1 MTAQPTKPARVWLPP
16 ETPAAFADAVRRGG
30 GDVVALDDAN
40 VLFPYGYAA
49 VTADQA
55 PFLRSLLTDSVEW
68 VQLQPA
74 GVEDW
79 FSLGLVDDRR
89 LWTSSA
95 GAYAV
100 SVAEHVLAL
109 LLAAAKRL
117 AECARV
123 DTWRWSELQGVP
135 LAGSTVGIVGA
146 GGIGREI
153 IRRLEPFD
161 VRVIASTHT
170 GAEVPGAARSLRASD
185 LDELLTESDYVVLCA
200 PLTPETHGML
210 GARELELLGP
220 AGSLVNVAR
229 GALVDTDA
237 LVAALRDGRLGGAF
251 LDVTEPEPL
260 PDGHPLWSEPRALI
274 TPHVANTRAQ
284 LEAALIRRVE
294 QNVARFRAGEPLLGV
309 VDPAAGY

>member
-1 MTAQPTKPARVWLPP
+1 MTAEPPKPARVWLPP
-16 ETPAAFADAVRRGG
+16 ESPAAFADAIRRGG
-30 GDVVALDDAN
+30 GEVVGPADAN
-40 VLFPYGYAA
+40 VLFPYGYPSPTDEQ
-49 VTADQA
+49 VRY
-55 PFLRSLLTDSVEW
+55 LRSLLTDAVEW

-79 FSLGLVDDRR
+79 FALELVDDRR

-100 SVAEHVLAL
+100 AVAEHVLAL

-123 DTWRWSELQGVP
+123 DRWRRAELQGAQF
-135 LAGSTVGIVGA
+135 AGSTVGIVGA

-161 VRVIASTHT
+161 VRVVASTRS
-170 GAEVPGAARSLRASD
+170 GAEVPGAARSLASED
-185 LDELLTESDYVVLCA
+185 LDELLTVSDYAVLCA
-200 PLTPETHGML
+200 PLTPETRGL
-210 GARELELLGP
+210 IGARELDLLGP
-220 AGSLVNVAR
+220 AGVLVNVAR

-260 PDGHPLWSEPRALI
+260 PEGHPLWSESRVLI

-284 LEAALIRRVE
+284 LEAALVRRVE
-294 QNVARFRAGEPLLGV
+294 QNVARFVAGEPLLGT
-309 VDPAAGY
+309 VDRASGY

>member
-1 MTAQPTKPARVWLPP
+1 M
-16 ETPAAFADAVRRGG
+16 
-30 GDVVALDDAN
+30 
-40 VLFPYGYAA
+40 
-49 VTADQA
+49 
-55 PFLRSLLTDSVEW
+55 
-68 VQLQPA
+68 
-74 GVEDW
+74 
-79 FSLGLVDDRR
+79 DDRR

-100 SVAEHVLAL
+100 AVAEHVLAL

-117 AECARV
+117 AECARAT
-123 DTWRWSELQGVP
+123 TWRRAELQGLP
-135 LAGSTVGIVGA
+135 LTGSTVGIVGA

-161 VRVIASTHT
+161 VRVIASTHS

-185 LDELLTESDYVVLCA
+185 LDELLTRERLRRAVRTADAGDRGLI
-200 PLTPETHGML
+200 
-210 GARELELLGP
+210 GARELDLLGP
-220 AGSLVNVAR
+220 EGSLVNIAR

-284 LEAALIRRVE
+284 LDAALERRVE
-294 QNVARFRAGEPLLGV
+294 QNVARFRAGEPLLGM

>member
-1 MTAQPTKPARVWLPP
+1 MTAPPPKSARVWLPP
-16 ETPAAFADAVRRGG
+16 GSPAALADAIRRGG
-30 GDVVALDDAN
+30 GDVVDVADAN

-49 VTADQA
+49 VSADQE
-55 PFLRSLLTDSVEW
+55 PFLRSLLTDEVEW

-79 FSLGLVDDRR
+79 FTLGLVDDRR

-100 SVAEHVLAL
+100 AVAEHVLAL

-117 AECARV
+117 AECARAT
-123 DTWRWSELQGVP
+123 TWRRAELQGVP
-135 LAGSTVGIVGA
+135 LSGSTVGIVGA

-153 IRRLEPFD
+153 IKRLEPFD
-161 VRVIASTHT
+161 VRVIASTHS
-170 GAEVPGAARSLRASD
+170 GAEVPGAARSLRAD
-185 LDELLTESDYVVLCA
+185 ELDELLTESDYVVLCA
-200 PLTPETHGML
+200 PLTPETEGL
-210 GARELELLGP
+210 IGAHELDLLGP

-229 GALVDTDA
+229 GAIVDTDA
-237 LVAALRDGRLGGAF
+237 LVAALREGRLGGAL

-284 LEAALIRRVE
+284 LEAALARRVE

>member
-1 MTAQPTKPARVWLPP
+1 MTAQPPKPARVWLPP
-16 ETPAAFADAVRRGG
+16 GSPAALADAIRRGG
-30 GDVVALDDAN
+30 GDVVDVADAN

-49 VTADQA
+49 VSADQE
-55 PFLRSLLTDSVEW
+55 PFLRSLLTDEVEW

-79 FSLGLVDDRR
+79 FTLGLVDDRR

-100 SVAEHVLAL
+100 AVAEHVLAL

-117 AECARV
+117 ADCARAT
-123 DTWRWSELQGVP
+123 TWRRGELQGVP
-135 LAGSTVGIVGA
+135 LSGSTVGIVGA

-153 IRRLEPFD
+153 IKRLEPFD
-161 VRVIASTHT
+161 VRVIASTHS
-170 GAEVPGAARSLRASD
+170 GAEVPGAARSLRAD
-185 LDELLTESDYVVLCA
+185 ELDELLTESDYVVLCA
-200 PLTPETHGML
+200 PLTPETEGL
-210 GARELELLGP
+210 IGAHELDLLGP

-229 GALVDTDA
+229 GAIVDTDA
-237 LVAALRDGRLGGAF
+237 LVAALREGRLGGAL

-284 LEAALIRRVE
+284 LEAALARRVE